1 MSRRD
6 LPRALRVV
14 MPEEEAGVISKA
26 AQEFIKEGVRRG
38 RKAVW
43 KETTLGTEAKILL
56 LLLLSQKFGSVP
68 ERIEKRVR
76 SASLGQLEAWLDR
89 FVEARTMEDVFS

>member
-1 MSRRD
+1 
-6 LPRALRVV
+6 

-43 KETTLGTEAKILL
+43 KETTLGTEAKIL